1 MRERYRRERYRGK
14 EIEAGGRERD
24 RRERNRDR
32 RERDGER
39 NRDRRER
46 KINRERKG
54 ETSDYCFFFLLD
66 MFLVYSCDSHVIYLF
81 ILNLSLM
88 LGLLTFYSV
97 ET

>member
-1 MRERYRRERYRGK
+1 MSMHAFFPAHRGRERQGAEKKGDRDMRERYRRERDGERNRG
-14 EIEAGGRERD
+14 

-54 ETSDYCFFFLLD
+54 ETSDYCFFFCWTC
-66 MFLVYSCDSHVIYLF
+66 FLFTVVIV
-81 ILNLSLM
+81 M
-88 LGLLTFYSV
+88 
-97 ET
+97 